1 MSVFAGLVPVSPPPG
16 WSKIVSY
23 QNASTLRG
31 VLFLGGV
38 KRFAPVV
45 GADVKKDSLMQRDR
59 VSLPSDDKRWRI
71 VQGTIRRHGQAPEA
85 LIETLHTVQE
95 AFGYLDETAL
105 RYVAESLRVPLS
117 HVYGVATFYNYFTMK
132 PQGEHTC
139 VVCLGTA
146 CYIKGAAAILDAL
159 ESATGVGPGETTED
173 KKASLMTAR
182 CLGACGLAPALVFD
196 GEVVGGLEPAE
207 AVARVKEW
215 TNHES

>member
-1 MSVFAGLVPVSPPPG
+1 
-16 WSKIVSY
+16 
-23 QNASTLRG
+23 
-31 VLFLGGV
+31 
-38 KRFAPVV
+38 
-45 GADVKKDSLMQRDR
+45 MQRDR
-59 VSLPSDDKRWRI
+59 VSLPSEDKRWRI

-117 HVYGVATFYNYFTMK
+117 HVFGVATFYNHFTMK
-132 PQGEHTC
+132 PQGAHTC

-159 ESATGVGPGETTED
+159 KDATGVEAGETTED
-173 KKASLMTAR
+173 KQASLMTAR

-196 GEVVGGLEPAE
+196 GEVVGGLEPTD
-207 AVARVKEW
+207 AVTRVKAW
-215 TNHES
+215 MNHES